1 MPSFR
6 MIFCAFSAIAGSS
19 LINAANPYWQQFA
32 NQPVFVEQNNNGNK
46 QILKFIGYS
55 DNMLQAELSLKNPD
69 GSTSTAEISLP
80 VSETMA
86 QTLQFRLKNKD
97 KTQLLIDQGN
107 FAGALSLL
115 RPDVYPLVKYSR
127 LPEVF
132 VDFHTPVR
140 SLLNTLINEGE
151 YAEAEDLFGRMQLGK
166 IGVQYN
172 NSAIRLMN
180 AYLLSND
187 VSAAA
192 RVAQML
198 PFYDRYS
205 SNIEPVLLA
214 TDTFRSAGLYE
225 AVIPLYR
232 SIRSNVSLEEQKKV
246 DLWLAYSLVLADQI
260 EEATTIFDSLEE
272 PAPNDEL
279 FSLYKLL
286 EGSRAYHKGD
296 YSTAL
301 DTLTRGF
308 VRTQTSYSWVP
319 EMLYRIGDCYARA
332 EDPIAARNTWTEI
345 TILYPE
351 SNWFQPA
358 SDGINA
364 LPSTETLAE

>member
-6 MIFCAFSAIAGSS
+6 MILCAFSAITGSAAS
-19 LINAANPYWQQFA
+19 NAANPYWQQFA

-97 KTQLLIDQGN
+97 KSQLLIDQGN

-140 SLLNTLINEGE
+140 SLLNTLINAGE

-198 PFYDRYS
+198 PFHDRYS

-308 VRTQTSYSWVP
+308 VP
-319 EMLYRIGDCYARA
+319 DPDILFMGAR
-332 EDPIAARNTWTEI
+332 
-345 TILYPE
+345 
-351 SNWFQPA
+351 
-358 SDGINA
+358 NA
-364 LPSTETLAE
+364 LPHRRLLRPCRRPHCRSKHMD